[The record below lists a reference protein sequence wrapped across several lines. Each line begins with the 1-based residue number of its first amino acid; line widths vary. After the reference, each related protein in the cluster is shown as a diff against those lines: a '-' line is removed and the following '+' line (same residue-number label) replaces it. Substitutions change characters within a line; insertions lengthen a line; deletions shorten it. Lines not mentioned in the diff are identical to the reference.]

1 MVWAAAIKVDKEKRQ
16 TSCESFVIT
25 FKPER
30 HPQSEGSTSNSRED
44 SMGEVHLNVTDV
56 RLLRHSKLPP
66 HFVMANP
73 LEDAVLLG
81 LDPDSS
87 GSDLQDEE
95 DTMHIDC
102 RKTGGCSVQM
112 IAT

>member
-1 MVWAAAIKVDKEKRQ
+1 
-16 TSCESFVIT
+16 
-25 FKPER
+25 
-30 HPQSEGSTSNSRED
+30 
-44 SMGEVHLNVTDV
+44 MGEVHLNVTDV
-56 RLLRHSKLPP
+56 RLLRRSKLPP

-73 LEDAVLLG
+73 LDDAVLLG

-102 RKTGGCSVQM
+102 RKTAGG
-112 IAT
+112 